1 MATRAIR
8 LNFSETDLLDPKI
21 RRAARKANT
30 AADRAD
36 KAIEK
41 LQKARKLHRERE
53 FAANTL
59 RTKQRTNT
67 AASAEGNSPVKDTDQ
82 QPVLL

>member
-36 KAIEK
+36 KALEK
-41 LQKARKLHRERE
+41 LQ
-53 FAANTL
+53 
-59 RTKQRTNT
+59 
-67 AASAEGNSPVKDTDQ
+67 
-82 QPVLL
+82 